1 MKVYVVMEIDNLPC
15 KETLTAK
22 CSGGA
27 EISVSGY
34 IKQRWNTYIVDVVT
48 TEDQARQAI
57 EDRKKELVAMYGT
70 SILDDETAYDRKHR
84 YFTFRVET
92 REVILNDRL

>member
-1 MKVYVVMEIDNLPC
+1 MTVYVVMEIDHLPC

-34 IKQRWNTYIVDVVT
+34 IKQRWNTYIVDIVT
-48 TEDQARQAI
+48 TEEQARQAI
-57 EDRKKELVAMYGT
+57 EDRKKELVATFGT
-70 SILDDETAYDRKHR
+70 SILDDDMAYDRKHR
-84 YFTFRVET
+84 YFTFRAEM
-92 REVILNDRL
+92 REVIV